1 MSGDGIHAV
10 FAVAQLRH
18 VVRFLTK
25 PRIVVARV
33 ALVRR
38 GECEV
43 EELAEAIS
51 KIERGHDT
59 VRRIVFLRVVN
70 LVEDVVA
77 IFILSVLV
85 GAHIVGVALI
95 VVVRTV
101 VVERGQ
107 GARRAVSVA
116 QRIDLSGELLLLLHV
131 GVESHIRLNHL
142 GDARLHVERSGVA
155 VVAVTELHT
164 LFLIITERSV
174 VTRRFATAGKGD
186 GVVVVEGVVRQEA
199 KPIRIRHFGLTRLRH
214 KGVIVNLSRDITVI
228 SSFVTHHRHVV
239 GERIVE
245 VHQVLAEAHAL
256 LRVHQVDVAVGISRT
271 RRVFELRIVGDARRT
286 GITLLGGHH
295 NHTVGGTRSVERGRR
310 GVLEH
315 VNALNVLRVESRNGI
330 TDIVDVVRVIEL
342 LVGHIDRIGQGDTV
356 EHPQRFA
363 VADEGGRT
371 ANTHTRRRAD
381 FTGVLH
387 KHHVGHAPFERLL
400 QAGHAGHEDFVHLER
415 SDGTRLLARAD
426 RAVARHHSLAQTL
439 RIVFEHEVIVH
450 HAVFCGLHLAQ
461 HTDVGHSDIQT
472 GQTLS
477 GRKIDHIFTGL
488 VRLNGPSLFAVLHA
502 HISSNERFALLV
514 EDHAR
519 ELVCIGPRGLLSRRG
534 KRKTQRRTHQ
544 ETPDEHFRMY

>member
-1 MSGDGIHAV
+1 M
-10 FAVAQLRH
+10 
-18 VVRFLTK
+18 
-25 PRIVVARV
+25 
-33 ALVRR
+33 
-38 GECEV
+38 
-43 EELAEAIS
+43 
-51 KIERGHDT
+51 
-59 VRRIVFLRVVN
+59 
-70 LVEDVVA
+70 
-77 IFILSVLV
+77 
-85 GAHIVGVALI
+85 ALI
-95 VVVRTV
+95 VVVRTI

-116 QRIDLSGELLLLLHV
+116 QRIDLAGELLLLLHI
-131 GVESHIRLNHL
+131 GIEAHIRLNHL

-164 LFLIITERSV
+164 LFLIITERSI
-174 VTRRFATAGKGD
+174 VTRRFASAGKGD
-186 GVVVVEGVVRQEA
+186 GVVVVEGVVGQEA
-199 KPIRIRHFGLTRLRH
+199 EPIRVGRFGLTRLRH
-214 KGVIVNLSRDITVI
+214 KGVIVNLSRDITVVC
-228 SSFVTHHRHVV
+228 SFVTHHRHVV

-310 GVLEH
+310 GVFEH
-315 VNALNVLRVESRNGI
+315 VNALNVLRIESRNGI

-356 EHPQRFA
+356 EYPQRFA
-363 VADEGGRT
+363 VADEGRRT
-371 ANTHTRRRAD
+371 ANAHACCRTD

-387 KHHVGHAPFERLL
+387 EHHVGHTAFERLL

-415 SDGTRLLARAD
+415 SDGTRLLACAD

-450 HAVFCGLHLAQ
+450 HAGFCGLHLAL

-519 ELVCIGPRGLLSRRG
+519 ELVCIGTRGLLSRRG